1 MSEETRE
8 KQSKLARQTA
18 SIWEKYAPE
27 KQQEAMSFAQG
38 YKEFLDKA
46 KTEREAVSFL
56 QEAAAK
62 AGFLPLEELMN
73 SGRKLNPGD
82 RVCAVNKGKGII
94 LAVIG
99 AQPLEKGLNIL
110 GSHVDSPR
118 LDLKPNPLYEAEKL
132 AWLKTHY
139 YGGIKKY
146 HWLTLPLALHGVVY
160 SDQGQKVEIVIG
172 EKDTDPVFTV
182 PDLLPH
188 LAKDQ
193 MEKKLREAI
202 SGEGLNL
209 LVGSIPVNDDSVK
222 EKVKE
227 RVLEYLNSHY
237 DLVEEDFTSA
247 ELEAVPAGRARD
259 VGFDLSLVGGYG
271 QDDRVCAYASWAA
284 IREITAPRQ
293 TALAIFVDKEE
304 TGSAGNTGMKSAFLE
319 NVVAELINATAPQ
332 YSELLVRRALAN
344 SRALSAD
351 VNAGLDPNYEGVL
364 EKNNAARLGHGV
376 VLTKYT
382 GAGGKSSTSD
392 ANAEFVNWV
401 RRLFNIHEIP
411 WQAAELGA
419 VDKGGGG
426 TIAQFMAVYGMEVID
441 CGVALLSMHSPF
453 EVCSKADLYVLYQGY
468 RTFLDQ

>member
-1 MSEETRE
+1 MTEEKRQ
-8 KQSKLARQTA
+8 KSSKLARKTVGV
-18 SIWEKYAPE
+18 WERYSAT
-27 KQQEAMSFAQG
+27 KQQEALLFAQG

-46 KTEREAVSFL
+46 KTEREVIKFLEATAV
-56 QEAAAK
+56 K
-62 AGFLPLEELMN
+62 AGFLPLEQVKSN
-73 SGRKLNPGD
+73 GRQLKPGD
-82 RVCAVNKGKGII
+82 KVYVVNKGKAII
-94 LAVIG
+94 LCVIG
-99 AQPLEKGLNIL
+99 TQPLEKGLNIL

-118 LDLKPNPLYEAEKL
+118 LDLKPNPLYEAEQL

-146 HWLTLPLALHGVVY
+146 QWLTIPLALHGVVY
-160 SDQGQKVEIVIG
+160 TGKGEEVEIVVG

-188 LAKDQ
+188 LAKEQ
-193 MEKKLREAI
+193 MGKKLQEAI

-209 LVGSIPVNDDSVK
+209 LVGSIPVSEDGIK

-227 RVLEYLNSHY
+227 WVLEYLNQHY
-237 DLVEEDFTSA
+237 GLIEEDFVSA

-271 QDDRVCAYASWAA
+271 QDDRVCAFASLAA
-284 IREITAPRQ
+284 IQEITTPVQ

-319 NVVAELINATAPQ
+319 NVIAELINGTVPQ

-351 VNAGLDPNYEGVL
+351 VNAGLDPHFEGVL
-364 EKNNAARLGHGV
+364 EKNNASRLGHGV

-382 GAGGKSSTSD
+382 GSGGKSSTND
-392 ANAEFVNWV
+392 ANAEYVNWV
-401 RRLFNIHEIP
+401 RRLFNTHDIP

-426 TIAQFMAVYGMEVID
+426 TIAQFMANYGMEVID
-441 CGVALLSMHSPF
+441 CGVALFSMHSPF
-453 EVCSKADLYVLYQGY
+453 EVCSKADLHAMYQGY
-468 RTFLDQ
+468 RAFLDT

>member
-1 MSEETRE
+1 MSDEIKE
-8 KQSKLARQTA
+8 KPSKLTRKTVG
-18 SIWEKYAPE
+18 IWERYNPE
-27 KQQEAMSFAQG
+27 QQQEALVFAQS

-46 KTEREAVSFL
+46 KTEREAVRFL
-56 QEAAAK
+56 QLAASK
-62 AGFLPLEELMN
+62 AGFLPLDEVIKN
-73 SGRKLNPGD
+73 GQKLKPGD
-82 RVCAVNKGKGII
+82 KVFAVNKGKAII
-94 LAVIG
+94 LGVIG

-146 HWLTLPLALHGVVY
+146 QWVTLPLALHGVVFTG
-160 SDQGQKVEIVIG
+160 QGQEVEIVVG

-188 LAKDQ
+188 LAKEQ
-193 MEKKLREAI
+193 MEKKLQEAI
-202 SGEGLNL
+202 PGEGLNL
-209 LVGSIPVNDDSVK
+209 LVGSIPVRDDSIK

-227 RVLEYLNSHY
+227 HVLEYLNRQYS
-237 DLVEEDFTSA
+237 LVEEDFISA
-247 ELEAVPAGRARD
+247 ELEAVPAGKARD

-271 QDDRVCAYASWAA
+271 QDDRVCAYATLAA
-284 IREITAPRQ
+284 IKEITAPEQ

-319 NVVAELINATAPQ
+319 NVVAELINATVPQ

-351 VNAGLDPNYEGVL
+351 VNAGLDPNFEGVL
-364 EKNNAARLGHGV
+364 EKNNASRLGHGV

-382 GAGGKSSTSD
+382 GSGGKSSTSD

-401 RRLFNIHEIP
+401 RRLFNTHEIP
-411 WQAAELGA
+411 WQSAELGA

-426 TIAQFMAVYGMEVID
+426 TIAQFLANYGMEVID
-441 CGVALLSMHSPF
+441 CGVPLLSMHSPF
-453 EVCSKADLYVLYQGY
+453 EVCCKADLFAMYLGY
-468 RTFLDQ
+468 RAFLGQ